1 MTTSLSYQDIIENLT
16 TAIIVMD
23 DSLRVSK
30 LNSAAEVLF
39 GMSQRQAHL
48 IPIQSLLVGETPA
61 PLIASLAR
69 VKKTGQEL
77 IEREIKLYL
86 PSRGEIIVDCS
97 VKLIDTD
104 LNKPYILLE
113 LSQLDF
119 QQRISRDES
128 LSTQQQVLKG
138 LAHEIKNPLG
148 GLRGAAQLLERQ
160 LDSDDLKEYTAIIIS
175 EADRLQ
181 NLMTKM
187 LGSHH
192 KPEHAEVNI
201 HEVLQRV
208 RQLVATEVDS
218 RLTLVGDYD
227 PSIPDL
233 YVDFDQLVQVF
244 LNIVLNATQA
254 VNGVGRIILRTRI
267 QRNITIDQKPYR
279 LGVCIE
285 IEDDGPGIPEH
296 LQESLFFP
304 LVTGRAEGTG
314 LGLYL
319 VQDLIHRNKGM
330 VSCASQKGCTVFSVV
345 FPLEQ
350 SSE

>member
-1 MTTSLSYQDIIENLT
+1 MTTLLPCQDIIDSLT
-16 TAIIVMD
+16 TAIVVMD
-23 DSLRVSK
+23 EELRVNT

-39 GMSQRQAHL
+39 GLSQRQAL
-48 IPIQSLLVGETPA
+48 SIPIQALLHGDCELLVG
-61 PLIASLAR
+61 LKR
-69 VKKTGQEL
+69 VQDTGQEL
-77 IEREIKLYL
+77 IEREVKLYL
-86 PSRGEIIVDCS
+86 PSKGDIVVDCS
-97 VKLIDTD
+97 IKIVDD
-104 LNKPYILLE
+104 LEAKKSYILLE
-113 LSQLDF
+113 LAQLDF

-128 LSTQQQVLKG
+128 LHTQQQVLRG

-192 KPEHAEVNI
+192 QSEHTNVNV
-201 HEVLQRV
+201 HEILQRV
-208 RQLVATEVDS
+208 RQLVFAEVDN
-218 RLTLVGDYD
+218 RLVIKGDYD

-233 YVDFDQLVQVF
+233 YVDFDQLVQIF
-244 LNIVLNATQA
+244 LNIVRNAVQALNGAGQIT
-254 VNGVGRIILRTRI
+254 LRTRAV
-267 QRNITIDQKPYR
+267 RNISIDQKRYR
-279 LGVCIE
+279 LGVSIE
-285 IEDDGPGIPEH
+285 VEDNGPGIPKG
-296 LQESLFFP
+296 LQERMFFP

-319 VQDLIHRNKGM
+319 VQNLIQRNKGM
-330 VSCASQKGCTVFSVV
+330 VSCVSQPGQTIFSVI

-350 SSE
+350 SDD

>member
-1 MTTSLSYQDIIENLT
+1 MLLPCQDIIDNLT
-16 TAIIVMD
+16 TAIVVMD
-23 DSLRVSK
+23 EKLQVNT

-39 GMSQRQAHL
+39 GMSQRQAL
-48 IPIQSLLVGETPA
+48 SIPIQALLHNDCELLV
-61 PLIASLAR
+61 SLNR
-69 VKKTGQEL
+69 VQETGQEL
-77 IEREIKLYL
+77 IEREVKLYL
-86 PSRGEIIVDCS
+86 PSKGDIVVDCS
-97 VKLIDTD
+97 IKVIDD
-104 LNKPYILLE
+104 LETEQSYILLE

-128 LSTQQQVLKG
+128 LHTQQQVLRG

-160 LDSDDLKEYTAIIIS
+160 LDSADLKEYTAIIIS

-192 KPEHAEVNI
+192 QSEPTSVNI
-201 HEVLQRV
+201 HEILQRV
-208 RQLVATEVDS
+208 RQLVFAEVDN
-218 RLTLVGDYD
+218 RLLIKGDYD

-233 YVDFDQLVQVF
+233 YVDFDQLVQIF
-244 LNIVLNATQA
+244 LNIVRNAVQA
-254 VNGVGRIILRTRI
+254 LHGSGQIILRTRAV
-267 QRNITIDQKPYR
+267 RNISIDQKCHR

-285 IEDDGPGIPEH
+285 IEDNGPGVPH
-296 LQESLFFP
+296 DLQESMFFP

-319 VQDLIHRNKGM
+319 VQNLTQRNKGM
-330 VSCASQKGCTVFSVV
+330 VSCVSQAGRTIFSVT

-350 SSE
+350 SHD

>member
-1 MTTSLSYQDIIENLT
+1 MTASLSYQDIIENLT

-23 DSLRVSK
+23 SALRVNK
-30 LNSAAEVLF
+30 LNSAAEILF
-39 GMSQRQAHL
+39 GMSQRQASM
-48 IPIQSLLVGETPA
+48 IPIQSLLLGETP
-61 PLIASLAR
+61 LTLSLER
-69 VKKTGQEL
+69 VKQTGQEL

-86 PSRGEIIVDCS
+86 PSRGEVVVDCS
-97 VKLIDTD
+97 IKMIDTSS
-104 LNKPYILLE
+104 KEPYILLE
-113 LSQLDF
+113 LAQLDF

-128 LSTQQQVLKG
+128 LSTQQQVLRG

-192 KPEHAEVNI
+192 KPEHTYVNI
-201 HEVLQRV
+201 HQVLQRV
-208 RQLVATEVDS
+208 RQLVATEVDN

-233 YVDFDQLVQVF
+233 YVDSDQLVQVF
-244 LNIVLNATQA
+244 LNIVLNAVQA
-254 VNGVGRIILRTRI
+254 LHGSGRIVLRTRI
-267 QRNITIDQKPYR
+267 QRNITIEQKPYR
-279 LGVCIE
+279 LGVCVE
-285 IEDDGPGIPEH
+285 IEDDGPGVPDS

-319 VQDLIHRNKGM
+319 VQDLIHRNNGM
-330 VSCASQKGCTVFSVV
+330 ITCNSQPGCTVFSVV

>member
-1 MTTSLSYQDIIENLT
+1 MTVQLTCQDIIENLT
-16 TAIIVMD
+16 TAVVVMD
-23 DSLRVSK
+23 KELRVST

-39 GMSQRQAHL
+39 GMSQRQASS
-48 IPIQSLLVGETPA
+48 IPIQALLLGDCELLTG
-61 PLIASLAR
+61 LER
-69 VKKTGQEL
+69 VQKTEREL
-77 IEREIKLYL
+77 IEREVKLYI
-86 PSRGEIIVDCS
+86 PSKGDIVVDCS
-97 VKLIDTD
+97 IKIIDTEVSEQ
-104 LNKPYILLE
+104 PYILLE
-113 LSQLDF
+113 IAQLDF

-128 LSTQQQVLKG
+128 LHTQQQVLRG

-160 LDSDDLKEYTAIIIS
+160 LDSEDLKEYTAIIIS

-192 KPEHAEVNI
+192 QPEYTSVNI
-201 HEVLQRV
+201 HEILQRV
-208 RQLVATEVDS
+208 RQLVLAEVDN
-218 RLTLVGDYD
+218 RLIIKGDYD
-227 PSIPDL
+227 PSIPEL

-244 LNIVLNATQA
+244 LNIIRNAVQA
-254 VNGVGRIILRTRI
+254 LNGVGNIILRTRAV
-267 QRNITIDQKPYR
+267 RNISIEQKRYP

-285 IEDDGPGIPEH
+285 VEDNGPGIPKD
-296 LQESLFFP
+296 LQESMFFP

-319 VQDLIHRNKGM
+319 VQNLIQRNKGM
-330 VSCASQKGCTVFSVV
+330 ISCVSQPGQTVFSVI

-350 SSE
+350 SSD

>member
-1 MTTSLSYQDIIENLT
+1 MTVRLNCEEIIENLT
-16 TAIIVMD
+16 TAVVVMD
-23 DSLRVSK
+23 QALRVIT

-39 GMSQRQAHL
+39 GMSQRQAL
-48 IPIQSLLVGETPA
+48 SIPIQALLLGDCELLPSLE
-61 PLIASLAR
+61 R
-69 VKKTGQEL
+69 VQRTSYEL
-77 IEREIKLYL
+77 IEREVKLYI
-86 PSRGEIIVDCS
+86 PGKGSIIVDCS
-97 VKLIDTD
+97 IKVVDTLDTD
-104 LNKPYILLE
+104 KSYILLE
-113 LSQLDF
+113 IAQLDF

-128 LSTQQQVLKG
+128 LHTQQQVLRG

-192 KPEHAEVNI
+192 QPESRAVNI

-208 RQLVATEVDS
+208 RHLVSAEVDN
-218 RLTLVGDYD
+218 RLVIKGDYD
-227 PSIPDL
+227 PSIPEL
-233 YVDFDQLVQVF
+233 YVDFDQLVQIF
-244 LNIVLNATQA
+244 LNIIRNAVQA
-254 VNGVGRIILRTRI
+254 LHGAGQIILRTRAV
-267 QRNITIDQKPYR
+267 RNIGIDQKQYR

-285 IEDDGPGIPEH
+285 IEDNGPGVPEE
-296 LQESLFFP
+296 LQESMFFP

-319 VQDLIHRNKGM
+319 VQNLIQRNNGM
-330 VSCASQKGCTVFSVV
+330 ISCISQPTRTIFSVT
-345 FPLEQ
+345 FPLELDHDN
-350 SSE
+350 

>member
-1 MTTSLSYQDIIENLT
+1 MPTLLSCQDIIENLT
-16 TAIIVMD
+16 TVIVVMD
-23 DSLRVSK
+23 NNLRVNT

-39 GMSQRQAHL
+39 GMSQRQADL
-48 IPIQSLLVGETPA
+48 IPIQSLLLGDSD
-61 PLIASLAR
+61 LLASLER
-69 VKKTGQEL
+69 VKQTGQEL
-77 IEREIKLYL
+77 IEREVKLYI
-86 PSRGEIIVDCS
+86 PNTGEVIVDCS
-97 VKLIDTD
+97 IKLVDTSESEQ
-104 LNKPYILLE
+104 PYILLE
-113 LSQLDF
+113 LAQLDF

-128 LSTQQQVLKG
+128 LNTQQQVLRG

-160 LDSDDLKEYTAIIIS
+160 LDSEELKEYTSIIIS

-192 KPEHAEVNI
+192 RPERTLVNI

-208 RQLVATEVDS
+208 RQLVSSDVDY
-218 RLTLVGDYD
+218 RLILIDDYD
-227 PSIPDL
+227 PSIPEL

-244 LNIVLNATQA
+244 LNIVLNAVQA
-254 VNGVGRIILRTRI
+254 LHGAGTIVLRTRI
-267 QRNITIDQKPYR
+267 QRNITIDHELYR
-279 LGVCIE
+279 LGACID
-285 IEDDGPGIPEH
+285 IEDDGPGIPRE
-296 LQESLFFP
+296 LRESLFFP

-319 VQDLIHRNKGM
+319 VQSLIHRNKGM
-330 VSCASQKGCTVFSVV
+330 ISCTSRPGQTVFSIV

>member
-1 MTTSLSYQDIIENLT
+1 MTTSLSCQDIIENLT

-23 DSLRVSK
+23 NSLRVNR

-39 GMSQRQAHL
+39 GMSQRQANL
-48 IPIQSLLVGETPA
+48 IPIQTLLLGDTSLISGLE
-61 PLIASLAR
+61 R
-69 VKKTGQEL
+69 VKETGQEL

-86 PSRGEIIVDCS
+86 PSRGDVFVDCS
-97 VKLIDTD
+97 IKLIETSS
-104 LNKPYILLE
+104 NEPYILLE
-113 LSQLDF
+113 LAQLDF

-128 LSTQQQVLKG
+128 LSTQQQVLRG

-160 LDSDDLKEYTAIIIS
+160 LNSDELKEYTAIIIS

-181 NLMTKM
+181 NLMSKM
-187 LGSHH
+187 LGSHQ
-192 KPEHAEVNI
+192 KPEHTEVNI

-208 RQLVATEVDS
+208 RQLVGTEVDS

-227 PSIPDL
+227 PSIPAL

-244 LNIVLNATQA
+244 LNIVLNAVQA
-254 VNGVGRIILRTRI
+254 LNGAGEIILRTRI
-267 QRNITIDQKPYR
+267 QRNITIEQKIYR
-279 LGVCIE
+279 LGLCVE
-285 IEDDGPGIPEH
+285 VQDNGPGVPKS

-319 VQDLIHRNKGM
+319 VQDLIHRNNGM
-330 VSCASQKGCTVFSVV
+330 VSCVSQPGCTIFSAI

-350 SSE
+350 LSE